1 MPFTSKRVIVKLDE
15 KSGANK
21 TKRWQRIS
29 ESAAKQSKRSIIPE
43 VKAPISF
50 KQMLQDIADYD
61 KAYLAY
67 EEARGTESAREAFAS
82 AKQYKSIAVCI
93 GPEGGFEEQEIEAA
107 KEAGFEIISL
117 GSRIL
122 RTETAG
128 FAVLSNF
135 MIQLD

>member
-1 MPFTSKRVIVKLDE
+1 M
-15 KSGANK
+15 
-21 TKRWQRIS
+21 
-29 ESAAKQSKRSIIPE
+29 QSNIK
-43 VKAPISF
+43 
-50 KQMLQDIADYD
+50 
-61 KAYLAY
+61 
-67 EEARGTESAREAFAS
+67 
-82 AKQYKSIAVCI
+82 AVCI